1 MDVQNDTECKNHDT
15 RNGCFYSNYLQSPHL
30 PSFGGQFSAFQ
41 NWKDCLKRNGEE
53 FHISLED
60 LKSKGLWETKRQQ
73 AKSEKIPNHAHVN
86 PLKIEKKANR
96 GSNTPTFGQYL
107 PAFAPVFAG
116 LSKSMRFEIS
126 KKGKN
131 TANVLKAQKNI

>member
-96 GSNTPTFGQYL
+96 GPNTPTFGQYL

-131 TANVLKAQKNI
+131 TANFLKAQKNI